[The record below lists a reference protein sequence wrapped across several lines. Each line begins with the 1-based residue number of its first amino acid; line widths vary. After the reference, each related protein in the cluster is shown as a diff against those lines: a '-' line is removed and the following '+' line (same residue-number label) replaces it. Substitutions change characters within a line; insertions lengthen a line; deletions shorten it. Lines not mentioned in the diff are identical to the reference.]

1 MLWRQAQSAGW
12 VWAGMK
18 AAVVCKDIGAGAS
31 GLLRSLGNPSRLAII
46 CLLLEGERSVMEME
60 AALGIRQPTLSQ
72 QLTALRRAGLIE
84 GRRALKHVFYRV
96 CDDRAARIVATLRT
110 MFADLLPA
118 SALLTVATG
127 DMDRQALARSAAL
140 SPHRRTRNDV
150 TRWPARPTWM
160 TLWRSGGKIC
170 SQ

>member
-1 MLWRQAQSAGW
+1 
-12 VWAGMK
+12 MK
-18 AAVVCKDIGAGAS
+18 AAVVCKDIGAAS

-72 QLTALRRAGLIE
+72 QLAALRRAGLIE

-118 SALLTVATG
+118 SALLAVATG

-140 SPHRRTRNDV
+140 SRIAERE
-150 TRWPARPTWM
+150 M
-160 TLWRSGGKIC
+160 M
-170 SQ
+170 